1 LLTDSVGDQIAKKK
15 QSTTTAMLRKNKKK
29 KQHKKMTM
37 ISKSRTV
44 RGFGIGGGTAGV
56 VDANG
61 VTTTTTQHTITGG
74 LELER
79 CKCKSTWPGLAWVCG
94 LELEQAV
101 DTYT

>member
-1 LLTDSVGDQIAKKK
+1 LLTDSVGDQIAKKTIDNDSDAAKK
-15 QSTTTAMLRKNKKK
+15 QKQ

-37 ISKSRTV
+37 ISKSGTV
-44 RGFGIGGGTAGV
+44 RGFVTGGGTAGAA
-56 VDANG
+56 DANG

-94 LELEQAV
+94 LELEQAL
-101 DTYT
+101 